1 MVSFLVW
8 SIIFACKKQKN
19 CLEEPRTWVNQNVS
33 LERSQ
38 CNKFKKKKN
47 QLPPYFNLCIYERK
61 CGSKVENDNGKN
73 QSKLHILCSQLIWKK
88 LYQLLGNS
96 LLLFN
101 GCLSPKFCLFILQ
114 FPYFAL
120 LGFEIIQVLCHFT
133 IMFQGEKWLYLLWFK
148 SCSFFCPFE
157 AKSTAIDWVL
167 YKHFSFFPMYV
178 FRKTF

>member
-1 MVSFLVW
+1 MCVYVIRFRVFHEPFLLNSCMMSFLVW
-8 SIIFACKKQKN
+8 SIIFPCKKQKN
-19 CLEEPRTWVNQNVS
+19 CFEEPRTWVNQNVS

-38 CNKFKKKKN
+38 CNKLKKISYLLILTCVFMKGNVGVKLKMTMGKIKAN
-47 QLPPYFNLCIYERK
+47 CISCVLR
-61 CGSKVENDNGKN
+61 
-73 QSKLHILCSQLIWKK
+73 LIWKK

-148 SCSFFCPFE
+148 TAPSFVRLKWSP
-157 AKSTAIDWVL
+157 L
-167 YKHFSFFPMYV
+167 L
-178 FRKTF
+178 